1 MDNKTFNGQISV
13 ATSALKFKYSDGN
26 FGLFNNWNDLL
37 AFWSPYYDNNWTV
50 TDCHF
55 RKTAYGVAVIG
66 GTEIMAAPVSGPLT
80 KAQKADLMTRAAEYI
95 NNR

>member
-1 MDNKTFNGQISV
+1 MNKTYNDK
-13 ATSALKFKYSDGN
+13 LCFKYSDGN
-26 FGLFNNWNDLL
+26 LGLFSNWNDLL
-37 AFWSPYYDNNWTV
+37 AFWSPYYDNNWTG
-50 TDCHF
+50 TDRYF

-80 KAQKADLMTRAAEYI
+80 KAQKADLMTIAAEYI

>member
-1 MDNKTFNGQISV
+1 MNKTYNDK
-13 ATSALKFKYSDGN
+13 LCFKYSDGN

-37 AFWSPYYDNNWTV
+37 GFWSPYYDSWTG
-50 TDCHF
+50 TDRYF
-55 RKTAYGVAVIG
+55 RKKAYGVAVIG
-66 GTEIMAAPVSGPLT
+66 GSEIMAAPVSGPLT

>member
-1 MDNKTFNGQISV
+1 MNKTYNNK
-13 ATSALKFKYSDGN
+13 LCFKYSDGN

-37 AFWSPYYDNNWTV
+37 AFWSPYYNNWTE
-50 TDCHF
+50 TDRYF
-55 RKTAYGVAVIG
+55 RKIAYGVAVIG

-80 KAQKADLMTRAAEYI
+80 KAHKADLMARAAEYI

>member
-1 MDNKTFNGQISV
+1 MNKTYNNK
-13 ATSALKFKYSDGN
+13 LCFKYSDGS

-37 AFWSPYYDNNWTV
+37 AFWSPYYDNSWTG
-50 TDCHF
+50 TDRHF

-66 GTEIMAAPVSGPLT
+66 GTPIVAAPVSGPLT

>member
-1 MDNKTFNGQISV
+1 MNKTYNDK
-13 ATSALKFKYSDGN
+13 LCFKYSDGN

-37 AFWSPYYDNNWTV
+37 AFWSPYYDNRP
-50 TDCHF
+50 DADSHF
-55 RKTAYGVAVIG
+55 RKKAYGVAVIG
-66 GTEIMAAPVSGPLT
+66 GTEIMSAPVSGPLT

>member
-13 ATSALKFKYSDGN
+13 ATSALKFKYSDGS

-37 AFWSPYYDNNWTV
+37 AFWSPYYDNRS
-50 TDCHF
+50 DADRHL